1 MVLEGVG
8 GEGMS
13 SWCHEGK
20 WVEKVGGE
28 GMSSSMKGVGG
39 KGMSSMK
46 GVGGEGMSS
55 SMKGRSGV
63 VGSEGTTSG
72 EAVVCCI
79 VKSL

>member
-1 MVLEGVG
+1 
-8 GEGMS
+8 
-13 SWCHEGK
+13 
-20 WVEKVGGE
+20 
-28 GMSSSMKGVGG
+28 MSSSMKGVGG

-46 GVGGEGMSS
+46 GEGMSS